1 MPTSSRDRFI
11 VSATASYALL
21 ALAWIFLSDQLL
33 SVFTDIGSVVWLSSA
48 KGVFF
53 VLATSGLFFLAMRA
67 VPQAG
72 PTRGT
77 VISQTLDTRFHPT
90 QANRWLHYVFAVVI
104 TLAMLAMHQSIGTTP
119 VGQPL
124 LVIFMLPIVLSAL
137 LGGLGPGVLATAL
150 AALSVNYLALPP
162 LNSLRISNS
171 QDLFQWSM
179 LIASGVVVSLLA
191 HRLKA
196 ALAKANVDRSLLN
209 SVVSGT
215 SDAIFV
221 KDRQGRYLLANQ
233 ATAGFIGKSE
243 TDIVGRDDKGLFDAD
258 SSKQI
263 AANDAAIMTAG
274 ANHTLEER
282 LVSLDGKS
290 MVFLVTKGPVF
301 DTTGQV
307 VGLFGISREITAK
320 IRDDEER
327 LLLSEAF
334 KQTAQPM
341 LFANAQLLITY
352 ANAAFCQLFGYQ
364 EHELLNQSVSC
375 LSPVTPDALA
385 QQAALT
391 RTVIEQGRWSGQI
404 ERRAKDGS
412 LITVAA
418 NLGTVRDGH
427 GNLLGFHGSYLDLSH
442 QVEREQLRGRLS
454 QADTHR
460 QASDDARLRAEAQLQ
475 DRESTFGSMLENML
489 GGCQIVDFDWCYT
502 FINKAAELQNRC
514 PAATL
519 LGRTVMECWPG
530 FTKTDVFALEQA
542 CMTQRTV
549 QAKDIQF
556 EFPDGHSGWYRVVV
570 QPVPEGIAIYSE
582 DISAQKQLHAE
593 LSQFNQQLEAQV
605 RQRSLEYL
613 NLYHQAPC
621 GYHSLGP
628 DGKVLRVNQ
637 TELDLLG
644 YTREEF
650 LGRHLFEFMT
660 PDSVV
665 AFHREFNAFLTS
677 GRVRD
682 LEFDFITKDGQVKPF
697 LISGDLIRDEQG
709 QPKETNS
716 MMVDNSERKARE
728 LQIHDLNRLLNEV
741 VASLPFGLVVYDE
754 HRRAVLRNTLYGTLL
769 DYPPELMAKEPFC
782 FADSVRFN
790 HDRGDYPG
798 RAFDEVLAG
807 FVKFMDERQSIQFER
822 QQANGHYLE
831 VRGLPISRGWTLL
844 TYTDISAHKLAEQ
857 SLHEARH
864 RAEAA
869 GEAKGAFIANMSH
882 EIRTPLHAI
891 LGLAYL
897 LEQHQLPGD
906 ASDLAH
912 KIRVAGRS
920 LLGIIN
926 DILDFS
932 KIESGKLQVENRPF
946 RLGDVLDNLSTIMS
960 SSAGEK
966 DLELIIA
973 PPPGK
978 TSQLRGD
985 ALRLEQVLINLAGN
999 AIKFTER
1006 GHVELAVSVVK
1017 QEPEHLTL
1025 RFSVRDSGIGIA
1037 LDKQQEIFELF
1048 SQVDSSVS
1056 RRFAGTGLG
1065 LAISRRLVRCMG
1077 GELQVTSVPGSG
1089 SDFWFE
1095 LRFEHGQ
1102 DTWLAAPEMAG
1113 LSVLIADDNPIAREA
1128 LRGMVQGLGWQA
1140 TAVSSG
1146 EAAIEHVQARAQQ
1159 VWQTE
1164 VLLLDHKMPGMD
1176 GLATAKRIR
1185 HELKNANDPII
1196 IMVTAYASR
1205 EQLNHP
1211 DRHLADA
1218 VLSKPVTG
1226 SSLYDAVSRALRV
1239 RQGGE
1244 TQAPARPV
1252 ERLRGMRI
1260 LVVDDSDI
1268 NREVAQRILSG
1279 EGAKVSLAEDG
1290 KQALDWLTAHPGEV
1304 ELVLMDVQMPILNG
1318 YDATRQIRR
1327 NPALARLPVVALTA
1341 GVFMEQQELASH
1353 AGMNSV
1359 ITKPFDVD
1367 AAIAVI
1373 IQLTGWTA
1381 PGPQPVAQRSDL
1393 QPTSNAMAK
1402 DTSMTPDLPGLA
1414 ISAGLALW
1422 QDPAK
1427 YRQYLRKFVR
1437 MYGDVVP
1444 TLRALD
1450 PKDAAALAHKF
1461 KGAAAYMALSEVPHL
1476 AEQLYRHLQAG
1487 TDPTPGLDALQRAL
1501 DTALASAA
1509 KYAQDEDPTELTE
1522 TVNLDLA
1529 QLKALLTRL
1538 LQAFDTDRPS
1548 AIRPVLAELGR
1559 ALPMAR
1565 LQALHTA
1572 IEDFDFRG
1580 GESATHALAHELGLN
1595 LGD

>member
-1 MPTSSRDRFI
+1 MATSSRDRFI
-11 VSATASYALL
+11 VLTTASYALL
-21 ALAWIFLSDQLL
+21 GLAWIFLSDQLL
-33 SVFTDIGSVVWLSSA
+33 AIFTDIDSVVWLSSA

-53 VLATSGLFFLAMRA
+53 VLATAGLFFMAMRA
-67 VPQAG
+67 VPQDGRTSGTAMSHTLGAG
-72 PTRGT
+72 LHTARN
-77 VISQTLDTRFHPT
+77 
-90 QANRWLHYVFAVVI
+90 NRWLRYGFASMI
-104 TLAMLAMHQSIGTTP
+104 TLAMLVVHQSLATGP
-119 VGQPL
+119 AGQPL
-124 LVIFMLPIVLSAL
+124 LVVFMLPIVLSAL
-137 LGGLGPGVLATAL
+137 LGGLGPGLLATAL
-150 AALSVNYLALPP
+150 AALAASYLVLPP
-162 LNSLRISNS
+162 VNSWRIEHS
-171 QDLFQWSM
+171 QNLFQWAI

-196 ALAKANVDRSLLN
+196 TLAKANLDRGLLN

-215 SDAIFV
+215 SDAVFV

-233 ATAGFIGKSE
+233 ATACFVNVSE
-243 TDIVGRDDKGLFDAD
+243 HEIVGQDDKILFDPQTAR
-258 SSKQI
+258 QV
-263 AANDAAIMTAG
+263 AATDAAIMTAG
-274 ANHTLEER
+274 RNTTLEENV
-282 LVSLDGKS
+282 VSLDGKP
-290 MVFLVTKGPVF
+290 MVFLSTKGPVF
-301 DTTGQV
+301 DAAGQV

-334 KQTAQPM
+334 KQTSQPM

-352 ANAAFCQLFGYQ
+352 ANAAFCRLFGYQ
-364 EHELLNQSVSC
+364 EHELLNQSVSF
-375 LSPVTPDALA
+375 LA
-385 QQAALT
+385 PLTAEAVAEQAALT
-391 RTVIEQGRWSGQI
+391 RTVMSDGSWSGQI
-404 ERRAKDGS
+404 ERRARDGS
-412 LITVAA
+412 LITLAA
-418 NLGTVRDGH
+418 NLGTIRDPRGQ
-427 GNLLGFHGSYLDLSH
+427 LLGFHGSYLDLRP
-442 QVEREQLRGRLS
+442 QLERDQLRGRLS

-460 QASDDARLRAEAQLQ
+460 QASDDARLLAEGQLQ
-475 DRESTFGSMLENML
+475 DRESTFRSMLENML
-489 GGCQIVDFDWCYT
+489 GGCQIIDFDWRYT
-502 FINKAAELQNRC
+502 FVNKAAELQNRC

-519 LGRTVMECWPG
+519 LGRTVMACWPG
-530 FTKTDVFALEQA
+530 FTETEAFALESA
-542 CMTQRTV
+542 CMSQRTV
-549 QAKDIQF
+549 QSKEVKF
-556 EFPDGHSGWYRVVV
+556 VFPDGQFGWYRIVV
-570 QPVPEGIAIYSE
+570 QPVPEGIAVYSE

-593 LSQFNQQLEAQV
+593 LSEFNRQLEIQV
-605 RQRSLEYL
+605 RQRSQEYL
-613 NLYHQAPC
+613 DLYHQAPC

-637 TELDLLG
+637 TELNLLG
-644 YTREEF
+644 YSREEF
-650 LGRHLFEFMT
+650 VGRALFEFMT
-660 PDSVV
+660 PDSQTH
-665 AFHREFNAFLTS
+665 FHSEFASFLNR
-677 GRVRD
+677 GRTRD
-682 LEFDFITKDGQVKPF
+682 LEFDFVCKDGRVLPV
-697 LISGDLIRDEQG
+697 LISADLVLDEQG
-709 QPKETNS
+709 AAKETNS
-716 MMVDNSERKARE
+716 MLVDNSERRARE
-728 LQIHDLNRLLNEV
+728 QQIKDLNRLLNEV
-741 VASLPFGLVVYDE
+741 VAALPFGLVVYDE
-754 HRRAVLRNTLYGTLL
+754 QRRAVLRNNLYGTLL
-769 DYPPELMAKEPFC
+769 DYPPELIAKEPFY

-790 HDRGDYPG
+790 HERGDYPG

-822 QQANGHYLE
+822 KQANGSYLE
-831 VRGLPISRGWTLL
+831 VRGLPISQGWTLL

-869 GEAKGAFIANMSH
+869 GEAKGAFVANMSH
-882 EIRTPLHAI
+882 EIRTPLNAI

-897 LEQHQLPGD
+897 LEQHELPGD
-906 ASDLAH
+906 ANDLAH
-912 KIRVAGRS
+912 KIRTAGRS

-932 KIESGKLQVENRPF
+932 KIESGKLQLEHRPF

-1025 RFSVRDSGIGIA
+1025 RFSVRDTGIGVA

-1056 RRFAGTGLG
+1056 RRFGGTGLG

-1077 GELQVTSVPGSG
+1077 GELHVTSVPGSG

-1102 DTWLAAPEMAG
+1102 DSWLAAPEMAG
-1113 LSVLIADDNPIAREA
+1113 LNVLIADDNPVAREA

-1146 EAAIEHVQARAQQ
+1146 EAAIEHVQARSQQ
-1159 VWQTE
+1159 PWQTE
-1164 VLLLDHKMPGMD
+1164 VLLLDHKMPGLD

-1185 HELKNANDPII
+1185 HELKNARDPII

-1205 EQLNHP
+1205 EQIKHP

-1226 SSLYDAVSRALRV
+1226 SSLYNAVSRALRV

-1244 TQAPARPV
+1244 TQTPARAV

-1279 EGAKVSLAEDG
+1279 EGAKVSLADDG
-1290 KQALDWLTAHPGEV
+1290 KQALDWLTDHPGEV
-1304 ELVLMDVQMPILNG
+1304 DIVLMDVQMPILNG

-1341 GVFMEQQELASH
+1341 GVFLEQQELANH

-1373 IQLTGWTA
+1373 IQLTGWTLPQPQPLPTEPASDTQPATAA
-1381 PGPQPVAQRSDL
+1381 PGVTA
-1393 QPTSNAMAK
+1393 
-1402 DTSMTPDLPGLA
+1402 DLPGLA

-1422 QDPAK
+1422 QDPVK

-1437 MYGDVVP
+1437 MYGKVVP
-1444 TLRALD
+1444 TLRELD

-1487 TDPTPGLDALQRAL
+1487 TDPTPGLEALQRAL
-1501 DTALASAA
+1501 DTALSSAA
-1509 KYAQDEDPTELTE
+1509 IYAPDEDPAEVTE
-1522 TVNLDLA
+1522 TVHLDPA
-1529 QLKALLTRL
+1529 QLTGVLTRL

-1565 LQALHTA
+1565 LQALHGA
-1572 IEDFDFRG
+1572 LEDFDFRG
-1580 GESATHALAHELGLN
+1580 GENATRALAHELQLN